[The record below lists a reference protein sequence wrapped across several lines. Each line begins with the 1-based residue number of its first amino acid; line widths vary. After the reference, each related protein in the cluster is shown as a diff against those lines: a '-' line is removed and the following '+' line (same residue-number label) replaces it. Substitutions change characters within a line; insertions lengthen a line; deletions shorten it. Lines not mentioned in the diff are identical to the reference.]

1 MTSPFLDYLGLPA
14 LSLMTPEMA
23 DMLKARERL
32 LIKIEFL
39 IDEYFQ
45 AQIDECGEMGEMSNF
60 LEAKLALTHDI
71 CDAVCQHYPITK
83 EEA

>member
-1 MTSPFLDYLGLPA
+1 MTNTT
-14 LSLMTPEMA
+14 LMTPEMA
-23 DMLKARERL
+23 DMVKARERL
-32 LIKIEFL
+32 LKKIEFL
-39 IDEYFQ
+39 IDEYLK
-45 AQIDECGEMGEMSNF
+45 AQIDECDF

>member
-1 MTSPFLDYLGLPA
+1 MTNTT
-14 LSLMTPEMA
+14 LMTPEMA
-23 DMLKARERL
+23 DMVKARERL
-32 LIKIEFL
+32 LKKIEFL
-39 IDEYFQ
+39 IDEFLK
-45 AQIDECGEMGEMSNF
+45 AQIDECGEMSNF

>member
-1 MTSPFLDYLGLPA
+1 MTNTT
-14 LSLMTPEMA
+14 LMTPEMA
-23 DMLKARERL
+23 DMVKARERL
-32 LIKIEFL
+32 LKKIEFL
-39 IDEYFQ
+39 IDEFLK
-45 AQIDECGEMGEMSNF
+45 AQIDMGEMSNF